1 MNLDAAQKKTAL
13 VAAVVVLVL
22 VLVITYSV
30 KYQPSWA
37 HLDYWKAHYVEGPDE
52 IYDRSSGGYD
62 EAAALALQR
71 SEDVHVPTPADHHRA
86 ATIIYR
92 NIIAQ
97 EHRPRV
103 GPDGTPPADDRE
115 LSRLRYDMFGRAREH
130 YMGALTGL
138 TDAAVAR
145 DEADRAVRRFGLPAY
160 APDGEDPPEAAA
172 RGEVP
177 GRPGAGFI
185 IDAALGFAFGGLET
199 LFAND
204 PLLAVVFAED
214 WGLGDGADAIAR
226 YTFAPDG
233 ELADFALNR
242 REASIQVRRAAAA
255 EVADTR
261 GGGAGTRA
269 EAFLDLS
276 SRNTSDSQNSHDPSV
291 NAAKRAAVVRLRAA
305 QGAYDRLPTLDQIV
319 AEVGEGGDDF
329 SRDPRTGMPRPA
341 LTEMAVAVVR
351 RAHNG
356 ERSSSA
362 AASDEEVLRRVW
374 ARGDDPL
381 NSERR
386 GPMRQAAFDALVD
399 SWERGIGG
407 DKIQCVDG
415 RIGRMLGSL
424 VWLDHDENNWQMRR
438 LEQHK
443 NDIFSKAAEVIRA
456 AAAEAAEQTADAA
469 LQAVGR
475 SYLSSSSAEL
485 AQLGDVDADKER
497 AWVEAT
503 RARIGRMVDDH
514 VAALAREA
522 PDTVPTHAIA
532 GVKNEA
538 MAALS

>member
-1 MNLDAAQKKTAL
+1 MGLNVNQKKAIL
-13 VAAVVVLVL
+13 IAVVVLVL
-22 VLVITYSV
+22 ILVIAYAA
-30 KYQPSWA
+30 KHQPGWA
-37 HLDYWKAHYVEGPDE
+37 HLDYWKAHYVEGPDQ
-52 IYDRSSGGYD
+52 IYDRSAGSYD

-71 SEDVHVPTPADHHRA
+71 SEDAPAPTPADHHRA
-86 ATIIYR
+86 ATIIHR

-115 LSRLRYDMFGRAREH
+115 LSRLRHGMFGRAREH
-130 YMGALTGL
+130 YMAALTGL
-138 TDAAVAR
+138 TDTAVAR

-160 APDGEDPPEAAA
+160 APDGEEPPEAPA

-177 GRPGAGFI
+177 GRPGAEFI
-185 IDAALGFAFGGLET
+185 VDAALEFAFGGLET
-199 LFAND
+199 LLNND
-204 PLLAVVFAED
+204 PLLAVIFAED
-214 WGLGDGADAIAR
+214 WGPDGAGGLQGVDIVIV
-226 YTFAPDG
+226 PDG
-233 ELADFALNR
+233 ELADFAQNR
-242 REASIQVRRAAAA
+242 REASIQTRRAAAA

-269 EAFLDLS
+269 GAYLDLS

-291 NAAKRAAVVRLRAA
+291 NAAKKAIVVRLRAD

-319 AEVGEGGDDF
+319 DEVRKGTDDF

-341 LTEMAVAVVR
+341 LTEKAVAVVR

-362 AASDEEVLRRVW
+362 TASDEEVLRRVW
-374 ARGDDPL
+374 ARGDDTQ
-381 NSERR
+381 NAERK
-386 GPMRQAAFDALVD
+386 GLMRQAAYDALVD

-415 RIGRMLGSL
+415 RISRMLGSL
-424 VWLDHDENNWQMRR
+424 VWLDHDEKNWQMRR

-456 AAAEAAEQTADAA
+456 AASEAAEQTADAG
-469 LQAVGR
+469 LQAVGK
-475 SYLSSSSAEL
+475 SYLASSSAEL
-485 AQLGDVDADKER
+485 AQIGDVDAAKER

-514 VAALAREA
+514 VATLAREA
-522 PDTVPTHAIA
+522 PGTIPKHAIE
-532 GVKNEA
+532 GVKKEA
-538 MAALS
+538 LAALS